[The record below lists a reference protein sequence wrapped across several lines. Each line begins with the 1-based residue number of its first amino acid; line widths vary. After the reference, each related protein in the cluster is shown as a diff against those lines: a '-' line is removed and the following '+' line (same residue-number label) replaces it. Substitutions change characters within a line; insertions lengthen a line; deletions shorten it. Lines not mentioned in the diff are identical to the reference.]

1 MIWLV
6 HLVNNQAVANKGWIT
21 RYFLKLQ
28 DSAEPI
34 WRKSR
39 NKKMHLQLA
48 PNETFYRIPPAFIH
62 RQLKHPQ
69 ITKKKKLMLP
79 ASPYRFSTQSS
90 QNQAWRAN
98 KYSILTVTE
107 LWLPVLGHI
116 QLLDH
121 PQEWNRGSPAW

>member
-1 MIWLV
+1 M
-6 HLVNNQAVANKGWIT
+6 HLVNNQVAANKGWIT

-28 DSAEPI
+28 DSSEPI

-48 PNETFYRIPPAFIH
+48 PNETFYRILPAFAL

-69 ITKKKKLMLP
+69 ITKKTTTKKLMLP

-90 QNQAWRAN
+90 QHQAWKAN

-116 QLLDH
+116 QLLNH
-121 PQEWNRGSPAW
+121 PQEWNRGSPA